1 MGLFEEGIQF
11 LKGVGPYRAAAFNES
26 GVANCHD
33 LLHFFPRRYL
43 DNSSITR
50 VSQLNGEPATIV
62 GTVIAAGEVLGG
74 RRSRYEVTVRDDGMG
89 RINMIWFHGYGWVK
103 NRFSPR
109 DRVAFHGRPNRFNGQ
124 WSMVHPEFDKLDEVG
139 PQLSTGRIIALYP
152 GGIKLD
158 RAGLTSRTVRRI
170 IYELIK
176 ARGWDIPQVLPAWI
190 QTEYDLMEG
199 HVALRAIHFPKNQ
212 SELHRARTRLKFEE
226 LFFLQ
231 LLLKHIQKKRKLRLG
246 VKLTVEGA
254 KLKQFIMEVLP
265 FTLTEGQRAALRDIK
280 KDVQEGRQ
288 MHRLIQGDVGSGKT
302 VVAVAALLMAV
313 DDGFQGAFMVP
324 TEVLAEQ
331 QYKSLVNYLEP
342 LGVNVRLLVGSQRT
356 KERRDI
362 LSGLSQGTVDI
373 VVGTHAL
380 FQESVKFKQLVLAV
394 IDEQHRFGVRQR
406 GELLAKGNNPHALL
420 MTATPIPRSLA
431 LTRYGDLD
439 ISLIK
444 DLPGGR
450 RPIRTRL
457 RSEKRRG
464 EMHDL
469 VSKEL
474 ARGHQVYVVFPQV
487 EESEMTDLKD
497 AQRGFEEWKKRC
509 PNYRTAL
516 VHGQMPADEKERAM
530 NDFKANLVQVL
541 VATTVIEVGVDT
553 PNATV
558 MVIEHAERFGLSQLH
573 QMRGRVGRGT
583 AQSYCILM
591 ASYAKSAEAKV
602 RLRALE
608 RTTDGFKISDEDL
621 RLRGQGEFFGT
632 RQSGL
637 PDLRIADIVEDQT
650 IVEQANSAVAT
661 LVARDADLE
670 DADHQPMRQYFEQFY
685 VARLEGF
692 AKAG

>member
-1 MGLFEEGIQF
+1 MTRARALHWLALAAVTGLALALRLFGLDWDQGHHLHPDERF
-11 LKGVGPYRAAAFNES
+11 LSIVLTQIRPPTDLAMYFDPATSPYSPFNQGVEFFVYGTLPIFLVDGLSRLLDMQGYDQAYLVGRAASAI
-26 GVANCHD
+26 AD
-33 LLHFFPRRYL
+33 
-43 DNSSITR
+43 T
-50 VSQLNGEPATIV
+50 
-62 GTVIAAGEVLGG
+62 GTVVVVYLLG
-74 RRSRYEVTVRDDGMG
+74 RRLLGA
-89 RINMIWFHGYGWVK
+89 W
-103 NRFSPR
+103 
-109 DRVAFHGRPNRFNGQ
+109 
-124 WSMVHPEFDKLDEVG
+124 
-139 PQLSTGRIIALYP
+139 P
-152 GGIKLD
+152 G
-158 RAGLTSRTVRRI
+158 
-170 IYELIK
+170 
-176 ARGWDIPQVLPAWI
+176 
-190 QTEYDLMEG
+190 
-199 HVALRAIHFPKNQ
+199 
-212 SELHRARTRLKFEE
+212 
-226 LFFLQ
+226 
-231 LLLKHIQKKRKLRLG
+231 LL
-246 VKLTVEGA
+246 
-254 KLKQFIMEVLP
+254 
-265 FTLTEGQRAALRDIK
+265 
-280 KDVQEGRQ
+280 
-288 MHRLIQGDVGSGKT
+288 
-302 VVAVAALLMAV
+302 AALLMAV